1 MKILASKIGF
11 FVFGLAAFLYLA
23 LRFGLDQIAA
33 NIQRAGWSLL
43 TIVLLWLIVYLLNTF
58 AWMLTLGN
66 GGRRIRFGRL
76 FMVTVSGFVIN
87 YVTPVVA
94 LGGEPYRVS
103 ALSESMG
110 TGQSISAVIVYRMV
124 HLLGHMFA
132 LLTGIIAALIVL
144 PLPVSVTVPMALSA
158 VAVCGI
164 IVLTLMGH
172 RHGFFEKLQSGLARI
187 PILRRSAALLEKH
200 RSNFKEMDL
209 AITGPYHH
217 ARGKFLLAILLEYVS
232 RICMAFEVFVILR
245 GIGIE
250 VDPVP
255 AFFLYVLYS
264 MIINLLFFIPLNLG
278 AREGGLALGLES
290 LSLPPLLGVYLG
302 VVMRIREFFWIL
314 LGLSFMLLSVHKEKP
329 SSAKAA

>member
-1 MKILASKIGF
+1 MRIPALKIGF
-11 FVFGLAAFLYLA
+11 FVFGLAAFVYLA
-23 LRFGLDQIAA
+23 LRFGLDQIAG

-43 TIVLLWLIVYLLNTF
+43 AIVLLWLVVYLLNTF
-58 AWMLTLGN
+58 AWMLTLGTD
-66 GGRRIRFGRL
+66 GRKIRFGRL

-103 ALSESMG
+103 ALAESMG
-110 TGQSISAVIVYRMV
+110 TGHSISAVIVYRMV

-144 PLPVSVTVPMALSA
+144 PLPVSVSVTMALGA
-158 VAVCGI
+158 VAVGCVI
-164 IVLTLMGH
+164 IITLLGH

-187 PILRRSAALLEKH
+187 TILRRLAALLEKY
-200 RSNFKEMDL
+200 RSNFKE
-209 AITGPYHH
+209 ITVPYHH
-217 ARGKFLLAILLEYVS
+217 ARGKFLLAIFLEYVS
-232 RICMAFEVFVILR
+232 RICMAFEVYIILR
-245 GIGIE
+245 GIGIQ

-314 LGLSFMLLSVHKEKP
+314 LGLSFMLLSGHKEKP